1 MSLWLLE
8 TNSYVRWLLIDFS
21 KAFDVVDRGIL
32 AAKLTGLDMPPAISF
47 WIVSFL
53 TGRTQQVK
61 HGFQLSSPKPINRD
75 IAQGS
80 GLGPTLYIIMESDFK
95 ALSNSNLLFKYA
107 NDTTLLVPEITDV
120 DINDKFSNVLKW
132 ATDNRM
138 IVNLRKTKKLFYD
151 VF

>member
-1 MSLWLLE
+1 M
-8 TNSYVRWLLIDFS
+8 
-21 KAFDVVDRGIL
+21 
-32 AAKLTGLDMPPAISF
+32 
-47 WIVSFL
+47 
-53 TGRTQQVK
+53 VK
-61 HGFQLSSPKPINRD
+61 PKPINRG

-120 DINDKFSNVLKW
+120 DINDKFSNVLKL

-138 IVNLRKTKKLFYD
+138 IVNLCKTKKLFYD